1 MYRKNKKNK
10 ARNRLK
16 KNISRENIEEYK
28 KRKAIAQ
35 KTLRRAK
42 YSFGEQVFSNL
53 NRMTSLSQ
61 LWSTVR
67 QLNGVVSNSAKTIPS
82 LCIDGN
88 NYETNEEKANIFA
101 DFFQAVGEP
110 SISSSDLSLIQDEL
124 DMALAENDNYSHLTI
139 NELFTSEN

>member
-1 MYRKNKKNK
+1 
-10 ARNRLK
+10 
-16 KNISRENIEEYK
+16 
-28 KRKAIAQ
+28 
-35 KTLRRAK
+35 
-42 YSFGEQVFSNL
+42 
-53 NRMTSLSQ
+53 MTSLSQ

-67 QLNGVVSNSAKTIPS
+67 QLNGVISNSAKTIPS